1 MMIDKLRKKLIIS
14 TIAALLVI
22 FVVMIWAM
30 NAISFY
36 STQRQVSHSLEV
48 LAGNQTE
55 GGSTQRIRD
64 NLPDVTAST
73 LYRVSNY
80 CIIRLTRTGEIYEWK
95 SENGDLYND
104 AVVEDLLQEIKDSG
118 EAQGQIGSHMFR
130 VEKADRGDKIVVI
143 DIRSEL
149 ESARNLLRITIIVG
163 TLFWA
168 ILSCLSTVLIC
179 RVLRPVS
186 EAFQKQQQ
194 FVWDASHE
202 LKTPL
207 AVISANAQVLALE
220 IGENESLQY
229 ILDEVGR
236 TNTLVQN
243 LLSLARM
250 DANRTKGEIR
260 EFDLGKTL
268 LQTVL
273 PMESLIFE
281 QGKVL
286 NLQISECIFYTG
298 NEGLLQEL
306 AVILLSNA
314 MKYSEPGSEITI
326 SLRAKGSHRVL
337 RVHNTGSYI
346 DPETQQH
353 IFERFY
359 RGDSSHNRDA
369 GGTGLGL
376 AIAKSIVEH
385 HRGAIRVESDPQ
397 SGTAFI
403 VTLTDITN

>member
-1 MMIDKLRKKLIIS
+1 MMIDKLRRKLIIS

-48 LAGNQTE
+48 LARNQTE
-55 GGSTQRIRD
+55 GGSIQRIRD
-64 NLPDVTAST
+64 NLPDVTASS

-80 CIIRLTRTGEIYEWK
+80 CIIRLTRNGELYEWK

-104 AVVEDLLQEIKDSG
+104 AVVEDLLQAIKDSG

-143 DIRSEL
+143 DIRSEQ
-149 ESARNLLRITIIVG
+149 ESARNLLRITILVG

-168 ILSCLSTVLIC
+168 ILSCLSAVLIC
-179 RVLRPVS
+179 HLLRPVS

-236 TNTLVQN
+236 TSTLVQN

-286 NLQISECIFYTG
+286 NLQISEGIFYTG

-314 MKYSEPGSEITI
+314 IQYSEPGSCITV

-346 DPETQQH
+346 DPETRQH

-385 HRGAIRVESDPQ
+385 HRGTIRVESDPQ

-403 VTLTDITN
+403 VTLTDLSN